1 MRAMVVYE
9 SMYGNTRKV
18 AHALAAGLARYMSV
32 DLVEVASAPATLPID
47 IDLLLVGGPTHRFG
61 LSRVGSRSDAVAWA
75 RNDGK
80 GRKSGKDG
88 RDAQSEPHDRAGRAE
103 ETSHQ
108 VAPATRFGLRDWMKG
123 NPSRQRRVPSV
134 AFGTQLDRPRWLA
147 RFGTAANA
155 IEHCLLRMG
164 MPLAAPAQQFYV
176 NGISGPLLSGEE
188 ERATAWAAS
197 LAAEITGRSSEVLQ
211 RLAREHEKVLATQR
225 ADRN

>member
-32 DLVEVASAPATLPID
+32 DLDEVASAPATLPID
-47 IDLLLVGGPTHRFG
+47 LDLLLVGGPTHRFG
-61 LSRVGSRSDAVAWA
+61 LSRVRSRADAVAWA
-75 RNDGK
+75 HKDGTD
-80 GRKSGKDG
+80 GNGG
-88 RDAQSEPHDRAGRAE
+88 RDAQSEPDGRAGHAE
-103 ETSHQ
+103 ASQQ
-108 VAPATRFGLRDWMKG
+108 VAPATRYGLRDWLKG
-123 NPSRQRRVPSV
+123 HPSRQRRVLSV

-147 RFGTAANA
+147 RFGTAADA

-176 NGISGPLLSGEE
+176 TGMSGPLLAGEE
-188 ERATAWAAS
+188 DRATAWAAS

-225 ADRN
+225 GDRN